1 MAIDKKKKEAVKTVV
16 KITDAEE
23 KKKALDTAIAYI
35 EKQFGKGAIM
45 KLGEAK
51 AMDIEAI
58 PTGSMTLDMALGI
71 GGVPRGRII
80 EIYGP
85 ESSGKTTVALH
96 VIAETQKMGG
106 EVAFI
111 DVEHALDPV
120 YAGQLGVDIDNM
132 LVSQP
137 DSGEQALE
145 IAEALARSGAID
157 CIVIDSVAAMV
168 TKSEID
174 GEMGDTHVGQLARL
188 MSQAM
193 RKLTSVI
200 AKSNTTAIFIN
211 QVREKIG
218 VMYGNPETTP
228 GGRALKFYA
237 SVRIEVRRGE
247 QIKNGSE
254 VIGNRTKCK
263 VVKNKVAPPF
273 KECEFDIMYG
283 KGISR
288 VGEVLDMAVDL
299 DIVKKGGAW
308 FSYNDMKLGQGRD
321 NAKEFLLNN
330 PDIMDEIEA
339 KIKEHQAE
347 LVLAA
352 QMENKA
358 KKRDVKAN
366 GGAAA
371 RRADTQGGKRQVCCG
386 KA

>member
-168 TKSEID
+168 TKS
-174 GEMGDTHVGQLARL
+174 
-188 MSQAM
+188 
-193 RKLTSVI
+193 
-200 AKSNTTAIFIN
+200 
-211 QVREKIG
+211 
-218 VMYGNPETTP
+218 
-228 GGRALKFYA
+228 
-237 SVRIEVRRGE
+237 
-247 QIKNGSE
+247 
-254 VIGNRTKCK
+254 
-263 VVKNKVAPPF
+263 
-273 KECEFDIMYG
+273 
-283 KGISR
+283 
-288 VGEVLDMAVDL
+288 
-299 DIVKKGGAW
+299 
-308 FSYNDMKLGQGRD
+308 
-321 NAKEFLLNN
+321 
-330 PDIMDEIEA
+330 
-339 KIKEHQAE
+339 
-347 LVLAA
+347 
-352 QMENKA
+352 
-358 KKRDVKAN
+358 
-366 GGAAA
+366 
-371 RRADTQGGKRQVCCG
+371 
-386 KA
+386 